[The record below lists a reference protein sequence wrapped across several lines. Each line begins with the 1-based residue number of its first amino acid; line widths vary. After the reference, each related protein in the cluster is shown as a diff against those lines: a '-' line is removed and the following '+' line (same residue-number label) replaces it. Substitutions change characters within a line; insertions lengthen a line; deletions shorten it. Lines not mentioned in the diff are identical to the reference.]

1 MTTAVLADLDDTLFD
16 HAYATRHA
24 LKALQAA
31 EHALAEWPIDD
42 LVHHHNLI
50 LDTMHPR
57 VLARELTVDEARLVR
72 FTRLLRDA
80 GADESEAR
88 AVQAAAIYRHA
99 YEQGWRAVPG
109 AQDLLDRLR
118 GEGCRIVV
126 VTNNGVV
133 EQRLKLDRCDLAA
146 RIDALITSE
155 EVGTAKPGKAIF
167 DAAIARAGADRANA
181 VMLGDA
187 WHTDIEGA
195 RQSGIR
201 AVWYNPRGLTSPD
214 PAVAEIRA
222 LAPASDAVMA
232 LLAVPA
238 R

>member
-1 MTTAVLADLDDTLFD
+1 MTTAILADLDDTLFD

-42 LVHHHNLI
+42 LFHHHNLI

-72 FTRLLRDA
+72 FARLLKDA

-109 AQDLLDRLR
+109 AHELLDLLRA
-118 GEGCRIVV
+118 EGCRIVV
-126 VTNNGVV
+126 VTNNGVM
-133 EQRLKLDRCDLAA
+133 EQRLKLDRCDLAP

-155 EVGTAKPGKAIF
+155 EVGTPKPGKAIF
-167 DAAIARAGADRANA
+167 DAALARAGADAASA

-195 RQSGIR
+195 RQCGIR
-201 AVWYNPRGLTSPD
+201 AVWFNRRGLTSPD
-214 PAVAEIRA
+214 PGVVEIRA
-222 LAPASDAVMA
+222 LTPAADALMA
-232 LLAVPA
+232 IVGVPA

>member
-16 HAYATRHA
+16 HAHATRHA

-31 EHALAEWPIDD
+31 ERTLAEWPIDD
-42 LVHHHNLI
+42 LFHHHNLI

-72 FTRLLRDA
+72 FARLLRDA

-109 AQDLLDRLR
+109 ATQLLDRLR
-118 GEGCRIVV
+118 AEGCRIVV

-133 EQRLKLDRCDLAA
+133 EQRLKLDRCDLIG
-146 RIDALITSE
+146 RIDALVTSE
-155 EVGTAKPGKAIF
+155 EVGTPKPGKAIF
-167 DAAIARAGADRANA
+167 DAALAQAGAAASGA
-181 VMLGDA
+181 VMVGDA
-187 WHTDIEGA
+187 WHTDVEGA

-201 AVWYNPRGLTSPD
+201 AVWYNPRGLASPD
-214 PAVAEIRA
+214 PNVAEIRA
-222 LAPASDAVMA
+222 LAPADDALMA